1 MKTLLFIVV
10 SLFSGIT
17 LFAQEPIKDEDLKKS
32 EEIEIRLIIIE
43 DHSRNIQVSPIEC
56 YLFSRILYFSFTEN
70 LGNSTI
76 IVCGANNNEVKNI
89 DSTDDY
95 LEFNLSNY
103 DNGEYYIEIITE
115 NGDVYIG
122 HFNLQ

>member
-1 MKTLLFIVV
+1 MTSAHNTISDDNKKWVEIFKQSNQDTPRGLFVV
-10 SLFSGIT
+10 
-17 LFAQEPIKDEDLKKS
+17 
-32 EEIEIRLIIIE
+32 
-43 DHSRNIQVSPIEC
+43 PIEC
-56 YLFSRILYFSFTEN
+56 YLLSRILYFSFTEN

-76 IVCGANNNEVKNI
+76 IVCGANNNEVRNI

>member
-1 MKTLLFIVV
+1 MTSAHNTISDDNKKCVEIFKQTNQNPPRGLLIV
-10 SLFSGIT
+10 
-17 LFAQEPIKDEDLKKS
+17 
-32 EEIEIRLIIIE
+32 
-43 DHSRNIQVSPIEC
+43 PIEC
-56 YLFSRILYFSFTEN
+56 YLYNRTLHFSFYEN
-70 LGNSTI
+70 LGNTTI
-76 IVCGANNNEVKNI
+76 IVRGANNNEVRNV

>member
-1 MKTLLFIVV
+1 MLLCWTTNYARIPITDETTKNVEIKIVV
-10 SLFSGIT
+10 
-17 LFAQEPIKDEDLKKS
+17 
-32 EEIEIRLIIIE
+32 RE

-56 YLFSRILYFSFTEN
+56 YLSSRILYFSFTEN

-103 DNGEYYIEIITE
+103 DNGEYYIEIIAE

>member
-1 MKTLLFIVV
+1 MKKSLFIALMLLCWTTNYARIPITDETAKNVEIKIVV
-10 SLFSGIT
+10 
-17 LFAQEPIKDEDLKKS
+17 
-32 EEIEIRLIIIE
+32 RE

-56 YLFSRILYFSFTEN
+56 YLSSRILYFSFTEN

-95 LEFNLSNY
+95 LEFNLSNF